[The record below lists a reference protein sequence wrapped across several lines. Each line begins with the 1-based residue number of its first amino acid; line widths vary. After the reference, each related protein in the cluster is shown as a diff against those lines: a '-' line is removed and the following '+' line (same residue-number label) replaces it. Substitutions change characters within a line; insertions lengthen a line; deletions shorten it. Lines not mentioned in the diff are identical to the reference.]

1 MTDHDRRECAIPG
14 CKYCGGSAEIF
25 RASDA
30 SPEHRKMLEAAMRLR
45 PQWLVKARE
54 LGMTTSNH
62 EGYMCY
68 NSCETTDHHFAIM
81 SYDVIIADAQG
92 ADLEDAPIHDRV
104 HVTAMHGRD
113 SSSPGMA
120 RMGTTLD
127 WLYPCGCGRWE
138 MPTDEQTDA
147 MKRKVAHMGARD
159 FARQQ
164 RRALTKKRPS

>member
-1 MTDHDRRECAIPG
+1 
-14 CKYCGGSAEIF
+14 
-25 RASDA
+25 
-30 SPEHRKMLEAAMRLR
+30 MLDAAMQLR
-45 PQWLVKARE
+45 PQWLAKARE
-54 LGMTTSNH
+54 LGMTTSKH

-92 ADLEDAPIHDRV
+92 VDLEGAPPSLERIR
-104 HVTAMHGRD
+104 VTAMHGRD
-113 SSSPGMA
+113 SSSPGIA

-147 MKRKVAHMGARD
+147 MKRKVAKMGAAD

>member
-1 MTDHDRRECAIPG
+1 MTDHERRTCAIPG
-14 CKYCGGSAEIF
+14 CEYCETIIGVSQ
-25 RASDA
+25 A
-30 SPEHRKMLEAAMRLR
+30 SPEHKKMLDTAMRLR
-45 PQWLVKARE
+45 PQWLAKARE
-54 LGMTTSNH
+54 LGMTTSAGD
-62 EGYMCY
+62 GYMCY
-68 NSCETTDHHFAIM
+68 NSCETTEHHFAIM

-92 ADLEDAPIHDRV
+92 ANLEDAPIHDRV

-113 SSSPGMA
+113 SSSPGLA